1 MRNRKKPSTLSRFI
15 KAIADMVEPEAEK
28 KAAPRKPYN
37 SFARQSG
44 PNDSQGTGK
53 KTCQYWNC
61 DIDVHSNHFLCAEHY
76 DDYREYIIDKCPGCG
91 RFKDVGF
98 DVCKDC
104 YSAAQKR
111 GADKKSDSTIRR
123 EYSKVWEKGDQG
135 VEKFYAYILKDD
147 KGTFYAGHT
156 KDLRIRYGYHT
167 DGKVKSTAGREQ
179 KLKYYETFSS
189 RQSAASREVELKTL
203 INTNEFKIRKMILDF
218 EDEHKLITLD

>member
-1 MRNRKKPSTLSRFI
+1 MKNRKKPNTLSRFI
-15 KAIADMVEPEAEK
+15 KALADVVEAGAEK
-28 KAAPRKPYN
+28 QAAPKKTYI
-37 SFARQSG
+37 SFPRQSG
-44 PNDSQGTGK
+44 SNYNQGMSK

-61 DIDVHSNHFLCAEHY
+61 NINIRSNHFLCAEHY
-76 DDYREYIIDKCPGCG
+76 EDYQEYVIDKCPECG

-104 YSAAQKR
+104 YGALKKR
-111 GADKKSDSTIRR
+111 GADKKSSSPIRR
-123 EYSKVWEKGDQG
+123 EHSKAWEKGDQG

-147 KGTFYAGHT
+147 KGKFYAGHT

-167 DGKVKSTAGREQ
+167 DGKVKSTAGRDQ

-189 RQSAASREVELKTL
+189 RQSATSREVELKTL

>member
-1 MRNRKKPSTLSRFI
+1 MKNRKKPSTLSRFI
-15 KAIADMVEPEAEK
+15 KALSDVVGAETEK
-28 KAAPRKPYN
+28 RAAPKKTYN
-37 SFARQSG
+37 YFPRRSG
-44 PNDSQGTGK
+44 SNYNQGTSK

-61 DIDVHSNHFLCAEHY
+61 SINVRSNHFLCAEHY
-76 DDYREYIIDKCPGCG
+76 EDYQEYMIDKCPECG

-104 YSAAQKR
+104 YGASKKR
-111 GADKKSDSTIRR
+111 GADKKSNSPIRR
-123 EYSKVWEKGDQG
+123 EHSKAWEKGDQG

-147 KGTFYAGHT
+147 KGKFYAGHT

-167 DGKVKSTAGREQ
+167 DGKVKSTAGRDQ

-189 RQSAASREVELKTL
+189 RQSATSREVELKTL